1 MVSGGG
7 GSYYAAG
14 ASTDLTFNTVN
25 KTLTSPNAAITS
37 TNNATSTLTG
47 ALIVTGGVGIGN
59 DLWVG
64 GSIFAQQLVIQYTT
78 VTTVSVVTD
87 DVTQINNTTNA
98 SSTATGALQVW
109 GGAGIGKDLWVGGDI
124 NFKGNLYQNGTLF
137 TGGGGGGGGGS
148 LTGGTLGQIPW
159 QTAAST
165 TGFFGPGTS
174 GQLLVSSGA
183 SVIGPV
189 FRNTSTIIVGYSANL
204 TGGATGSIPY
214 QSNPSTT
221 AMLALGS
228 ANQILS
234 VNATGNGL
242 IWTTGIATSTAN
254 NLTGGS
260 TNKIPYQTGAGA
272 TSFFGP
278 GTDGQ
283 VLVSKGTTV
292 GGPVF
297 TDTSQITAGKAT
309 NLVGGLKG
317 SLPYQTAVDST
328 LMLGIGTANQV
339 LTVNSTGDGFIW
351 AAPQSGA
358 ASTANNIVGGS
369 SGRVLWQVDVDQTG
383 FTNAG
388 SAGQILISGGT
399 SSPTWSAVGTLSATG
414 GTGGIGLMTVTGEI
428 RATKEITA
436 YYSSDIR
443 LKENVTVIENA
454 LEKVKSL
461 SGVMFDWKDDV
472 IENRGGDDNYFVR
485 KHDTGIIAQ
494 DVEKVLPEVV
504 AVRDD
509 GFLAVR
515 YEKLAGLIIQAINEL
530 AAEVDELKKQ
540 IQ

>member
-1 MVSGGG
+1 
-7 GSYYAAG
+7 
-14 ASTDLTFNTVN
+14 
-25 KTLTSPNAAITS
+25 
-37 TNNATSTLTG
+37 
-47 ALIVTGGVGIGN
+47 
-59 DLWVG
+59 
-64 GSIFAQQLVIQYTT
+64 
-78 VTTVSVVTD
+78 
-87 DVTQINNTTNA
+87 
-98 SSTATGALQVW
+98 
-109 GGAGIGKDLWVGGDI
+109 
-124 NFKGNLYQNGTLF
+124 
-137 TGGGGGGGGGS
+137 
-148 LTGGTLGQIPW
+148 
-159 QTAAST
+159 
-165 TGFFGPGTS
+165 
-174 GQLLVSSGA
+174 LLVSSGA

-369 SGRVLWQVDVDQTG
+369 SGRLLWQVDVDQTG

-399 SSPTWSAVGTLSATG
+399 GSPTWSAVGTLSATG